1 MSLKSRFCSQCGS
14 PLKIKEVEGRKR
26 NVCVN
31 CGRID
36 YENPLPVAAALV
48 LNEKR
53 EVLLVKRKNQ
63 PGKGLWCLPMG
74 FAELNE
80 TIAQASL
87 RELYE
92 ETGVQGRVVRLIA
105 AKSAVTEE
113 YGDLLIVTFE
123 VEKTGGLETPCDD
136 AEEAA
141 YFPTGELPD
150 MAFEANISAIH
161 YCLLAHE
168 EEWAIK
174 DSFAI
179 FENEIS
185 SMMLSDRLVL
195 FINDNAKEV
204 SERWF
209 NIVRTNPTTVSY
221 SMIDPTEL
229 RDRVTS
235 ALSQFRRWLSG
246 SEADSEVR
254 AFYRKLGA
262 DRRDQGFKL
271 HEIISSLSIL
281 RKQVL
286 TYARDHNAWGRT
298 IDVYTLTELDRRNYI
313 FFDKAIYHVARG
325 FQED

>member
-1 MSLKSRFCSQCGS
+1 MALKPMFCCLCGS
-14 PLKIKEVEGRKR
+14 PLESREIDGRER

-31 CGRID
+31 CGRIN

-48 LNEKR
+48 LNEER
-53 EVLLVKRKNQ
+53 EVLLVRRKNQ
-63 PGKGLWCLPMG
+63 PRKGLWCLPMG

-87 RELYE
+87 RELSE

-105 AKSAVTEE
+105 AKSTVIEL

-123 VEKTGGLETPCDD
+123 VEKTGGLESPSDD
-136 AEEAA
+136 AEEVA
-141 YFPTGELPD
+141 YFPTGGLPD
-150 MAFEANISAIH
+150 MAFEANISAIR

-179 FENEIS
+179 LEEES
-185 SMMLSDRLVL
+185 SSVMLSDRLVS

-204 SERWF
+204 SERWLKD
-209 NIVRTNPTTVSY
+209 VRTSPTTVSY
-221 SMIDPTEL
+221 SMIDPAEL
-229 RDRVTS
+229 RDRVTL

-246 SEADSEVR
+246 SEADSDIR
-254 AFYRKLGA
+254 TFYRKLGS

-298 IDVYTLTELDRRNYI
+298 IDVYTLIELDRRNYL